1 MDGIGSLSKQQRTTT
16 DIRRPSKCVVSCK
29 CKRIYT
35 IFVVY
40 LHSKNKK
47 KRYGID
53 FGSEIM
59 NGTYAIIINGYGD
72 VTERMLDNE
81 QEGVLLNN
89 TVTLLS
95 DDLVN
100 NGSTRK
106 MRLQR
111 AINLYSAHYY
121 NFGNSNYTTIPI
133 IFAYRQS
140 ATLGY
145 HEDRSSTIVSLLT
158 CSSDV
163 PTTTTTYSPNS
174 SYYFYANATLFA
186 SESQWVQLT
195 LYSDQN
201 NFVMIY
207 TGPAHVWYSVCTY
220 TFKDFF

>member
-1 MDGIGSLSKQQRTTT
+1 MDGIGSLSKQQHTAT
-16 DIRRPSKCVVSCK
+16 DICRPSKCVVSCK

-47 KRYGID
+47 RYGIG

-59 NGTYAIIINGYGD
+59 NGTYAIIIDGYGD
-72 VTERMLDNE
+72 VTERMLGNE

-89 TVTLLS
+89 TVTVLS
-95 DDLVN
+95 DELVN
-100 NGSTRK
+100 SGSTRK
-106 MRLQR
+106 VRLQR
-111 AINLYSAHYY
+111 AINLHRARYY
-121 NFGNSNYTTIPI
+121 NFGSSNYTTIPI
-133 IFAYRQS
+133 IFAYGQS

-163 PTTTTTYSPNS
+163 PTTTTTTTTTYSPNS
-174 SYYFYANATLFA
+174 PYYFYANATLFA

-195 LYSDQN
+195 LYPDQN
-201 NFVMIY
+201 NFVM
-207 TGPAHVWYSVCTY
+207 
-220 TFKDFF
+220 